1 MKTLIAIITLGTITL
16 TPASAGDCHDGRS
29 PYGSS
34 GYNTRFYAPRPQYVP
49 NYNYNYQPRYT
60 DRHHS
65 YTAPSYNN
73 HGHREDS
80 HGHRVDKHGHH
91 GK

>member
-16 TPASAGDCHDGRS
+16 TQASAGDCHDGRS
-29 PYGSS
+29 
-34 GYNTRFYAPRPQYVP
+34 GYNNNGYTRYYAPRPQYVP
-49 NYNYNYQPRYT
+49 TYNYYHYQPRYT

-65 YTAPSYNN
+65 YAAPTRDN

-91 GK
+91 SK

>member
-1 MKTLIAIITLGTITL
+1 MKTLIAIITLGTITF
-16 TPASAGDCHDGRS
+16 TQANAGDCNDGRS
-29 PYGSS
+29 RYNNSS
-34 GYNTRFYAPRPQYVP
+34 PRYYAPRPQYVP
-49 NYNYNYQPRYT
+49 SYNYHYQPRYT

-65 YTAPSYNN
+65 YSAPIRDE

-91 GK
+91 SR

>member
-16 TPASAGDCHDGRS
+16 TQASAGDCHDGRS
-29 PYGSS
+29 RSS
-34 GYNTRFYAPRPQYVP
+34 DSSYTRTYAPRPQYVP
-49 NYNYNYQPRYT
+49 QYDYHYQPRYT

-65 YTAPSYNN
+65 YEAPRRDN

-80 HGHRVDKHGHH
+80 HGHRVDSHGHH
-91 GK
+91 ER